1 MNTKKITGSLLAALL
16 ASSAV
21 VNTANAD
28 ATVSAIILPMV
39 TEMMVN
45 EKNKAAEAPEASAER
60 KSTLTPPEHVRRED
74 QTLLTIPEWFLVY
87 SPKEYANYIKA
98 ERPSRFPFFGHIRQF
113 WSTYAAVH
121 KATKDRYSFNFEYHA
136 IVMTIGISTTVEYAI
151 KGAYEAVFGALTER
165 REPKAYRTAEDEYA
179 AKIARDYVNFIAVD
193 PWYKFDFMA
202 AFNGLWKDVPK
213 EGDHTVRKW
222 ERRFALSAEYLAK
235 SGYAWVIKKTTQAS
249 FDPPKPVTAV
259 VARFKTKPL
268 PKQVPGMTVLK
279 QIDAHRY
286 LITLPRYQA
295 FSDSAVALA
304 WAGADFEEIAGNR
317 EFIVLS
323 ILTKSDFDE
332 SKMGASVVLRQPI
345 LTVPDLERVVFRIP
359 ISELSTALIKARH
372 AGYKIEHIYDF

>member
-16 ASSAV
+16 ASSTV
-21 VNTANAD
+21 VNTAQAD
-28 ATVSAIILPMV
+28 ATVTAIILPMV

-45 EKNKAAEAPEASAER
+45 DKNKAAEAPEASAER

-74 QTLLTIPEWFLVY
+74 QTLLTIPEWFLVH

-136 IVMTIGISTTVEYAI
+136 VVMTIGISTTVEYAI

-179 AKIARDYVNFIAVD
+179 AKIARDYVNFIVVD

-202 AFNGLWKDVPK
+202 AFNGLWDLPK
-213 EGDHTVRKW
+213 EGEHRVRKW

-259 VARFKTKPL
+259 VARFKTKPS
-268 PKQVPGMTVLK
+268 PQQVPGMTVLK

-304 WAGADFEEIAGNR
+304 RAGADFEEIAGNN

-323 ILTKSDFDE
+323 VLTKSDFDE

-345 LTVPDLERVVFRIP
+345 ITVPGMERVVFRVP

-372 AGYKIEHIYDF
+372 AGYNIEHIYDF